1 VPITDITTE
10 VKLKNTRHLALI
22 AALVLVAWAC
32 GPQGPT
38 PAKNVKAETI
48 GIPVKAVTHVAVKV
62 GLNRDKKPQIYSAMA
77 QNAAN
82 FILLVINPETGAFRQ
97 IVPEGEKHN
106 YPNAPIMSRSGR
118 FYIGAAYSGHLFYF
132 DPEKDA
138 LIDAGLI
145 HEGSTFPC
153 GLDEDAAGLIW
164 IGSYGDADLTSYDPK
179 TGAFKG
185 YGRMDD
191 VDMYNKPM
199 VNADGLICNT
209 ISTTRPHVVVLDPKS
224 GEKKT
229 VGPVAVKGKDKFEV
243 HKGPDKKIYIESS
256 LGNFRIEGFK
266 AVPVAKVP
274 ERQPREAQY
283 GIASADFTDGPD
295 LLFRKLEVKTVDG
308 KSKVFDLNWEG
319 AGTEI
324 FVLHEGPDNLLYG
337 SSILPEHFFRY
348 NPATSEMK
356 DFGRC
361 TLSTGEAYSMAN
373 LDGKLY
379 ILSYTGAH
387 ISVYD
392 PAKPYDF
399 RETGES
405 NPRDLGRIDDISYRP
420 RSSLAGPLGR
430 VWVASVPDYGM
441 WGGPLTTYDPKTDTK
456 KAYYRIVGDASCY
469 SLVELPALRFI
480 AVGTSKQGGS
490 GTQPKVDQATLFL
503 WDYQAEKKAW
513 EGPYDH
519 PVEAFNALAAGADGR
534 LWGTVESGEKGEK
547 GELFVFDPEARKFA
561 GHVELPPGR
570 PLDNGLQFGPD
581 GRLYG
586 FTKSA
591 LYRVDPKTMKL
602 EVVLAADQ
610 GFDVPGPII
619 GKSVYFGEKHE
630 LKTIR
635 LFE

>member
-1 VPITDITTE
+1 V
-10 VKLKNTRHLALI
+10 
-22 AALVLVAWAC
+22 
-32 GPQGPT
+32 
-38 PAKNVKAETI
+38 KNVSVETI

-62 GLNRDKKPQIYSAMA
+62 GLNRDKKPQVYSAMA

-82 FILLVINPETGAFRQ
+82 FILLVIDPETGAFRQ

-106 YPNAPIMSRSGR
+106 YPNAPIMSRDGR
-118 FYIGAAYSGHLFYF
+118 LYIGAAYSGHLIYF

-153 GLDEDAAGLIW
+153 GLDEDAAGRIW
-164 IGSYGDADLTSYDPK
+164 IGSYGDADLTSYDPT

-191 VDMYNKPM
+191 IDMYNKPL

-209 ISTTRPHVVVLDPKS
+209 ISTTRPHIVVLNPKT
-224 GEKKT
+224 GEKRT

-243 HKGPDKKIYIESS
+243 RKGPDQKVYIESS
-256 LGNFRIEGFK
+256 LGNFRVEGFT

-274 ERQPREAQY
+274 ERPAAAPQY
-283 GIASADFTDGPD
+283 GIAEASFVDGPD
-295 LLFRKLEVKTVDG
+295 LLFRKLEVKKADG
-308 KSKVFDLNWEG
+308 TSKVFDLNWEG
-319 AGTEI
+319 AGTEV
-324 FVLHEGPDNLLYG
+324 FVLHQGPDGLLYG
-337 SSILPEHFFRY
+337 SSILPEHLFRVD
-348 NPATSEMK
+348 PATREMK
-356 DFGRC
+356 DLGRC

-379 ILSYTGAH
+379 IMSYTGAR

-392 PAKPYDF
+392 PAKPYEF
-399 RETGES
+399 HETGES

-430 VWVASVPDYGM
+430 LWVASVPDYGM
-441 WGGPLTTYDPKTDTK
+441 WGGPLSTYDPKTDTK

-469 SLVELPALRFI
+469 TLADLPKQGVI
-480 AVGTSKQGGS
+480 AVGTTIQGGS

-503 WDYQAEKKAW
+503 WDYQAEKKSW
-513 EGPYDH
+513 EGPFEH
-519 PVEAFNALAAGADGR
+519 PVDAFNALAAAPDGR
-534 LWGTVESGEKGEK
+534 LWGTVVKDDK
-547 GELFVFDPEARKFA
+547 GELFVFDPEAKKFT
-561 GHVELPPGR
+561 GSIELPPGK
-570 PLDNGLQFGPD
+570 PLDLGLQFGPD

-586 FTKSA
+586 FTKSC
-591 LYRVDPKTMKL
+591 LYRVNPKTIKI
-602 EVVLAADQ
+602 ETVLSADK
-610 GFDVPGPII
+610 GFGVPGPII
-619 GKSVYFGEKHE
+619 GRNIYFADLHE